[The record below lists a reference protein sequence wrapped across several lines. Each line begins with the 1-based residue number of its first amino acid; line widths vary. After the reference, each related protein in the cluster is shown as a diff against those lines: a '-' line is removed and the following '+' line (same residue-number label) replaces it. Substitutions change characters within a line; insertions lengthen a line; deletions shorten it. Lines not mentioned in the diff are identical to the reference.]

1 MAVNGRP
8 RFAKLSVRDDLQ
20 GRLQPY
26 IRTLA
31 AALPL
36 SLMECAGGIAPMKQS
51 CQPRIGMGFALRGQD
66 GRSGTVDE
74 QRSQIGIPPL
84 ADAEQGWLS
93 SAA

>member
-1 MAVNGRP
+1 MAVHGRP

-36 SLMECAGGIAPMKQS
+36 SLMECAGWLLIRLG
-51 CQPRIGMGFALRGQD
+51 ALEVLR
-66 GRSGTVDE
+66 
-74 QRSQIGIPPL
+74 PL
-84 ADAEQGWLS
+84 RALPTTASPALPSLCDRLSNLGSSPVWL
-93 SAA
+93 